1 MPWNHSVARHRIQKL
16 SDEAPQIDVQR
27 FDQYWM
33 RYQVDQ
39 AIQTA
44 TKQPTSPP
52 LFSLPRG
59 KAVIVDTVQVYISIV
74 GFDQMRLEDDRETE
88 ASHARSLKGLHLYY
102 GAADRVIEDTNAQRV
117 DFHNGRM
124 HAVIL
129 ERGTDGVSR
138 EALGQAFA
146 MAEDFNR
153 VVKLANE
160 RLAGGEFGTEFRV
173 GIDVGTCV
181 AINNGTGSEQEPMF
195 LGSAANHAAKLADGD
210 LPGIFV
216 SDRVRAILGYQ
227 EVGMLEKHIGL
238 NAGQVVANSAY
249 ASDDGNLVFG
259 VADRQVFTDRIVSS
273 WSEDVRKGVV
283 QDFTSP
289 DFKFSFKKPPL
300 SDIDYSELSPSKS
313 IRMPLVSLFADL
325 SGYTDYIDSAVAK
338 GNIQDAVRALYVIR
352 QELQN
357 VAEDDFGGRK
367 VRFIGDCIHAL
378 IAEGDNTETDESKS
392 VAVAVQCAAGFH
404 ASFDLCKLMLQNI
417 DELELAVGLELGLTP
432 VSRIGIRGD
441 RSVRVAS
448 SMATTESEKMQRDC
462 DEGGLKMGPNA
473 LRMAPKG
480 LEDIFDVDGYARE
493 VDYDDVSAS
502 VLATPTILPE
512 PLYAR
517 AHVPSEP
524 SQPRAHLKLR

>member
-1 MPWNHSVARHRIQKL
+1 MPWKHSEARQRIQRL

-27 FDQYWM
+27 FDEYWA
-33 RYQVDQ
+33 RYQVDMAMQ
-39 AIQTA
+39 AA
-44 TKQPTSPP
+44 KNQPTSPP
-52 LFSLPRG
+52 LFSLPKG
-59 KAVIVDTVQVYISIV
+59 KAVIADTVQIYISIV
-74 GFDQMRLEDDRETE
+74 GFDQMRLENDRETE

-138 EALGQAFA
+138 EALGQALA
-146 MAEDFNR
+146 LAEDFNR

-160 RLAGGEFGTEFRV
+160 KLAGGEFGTEFRV

-195 LGSAANHAAKLADGD
+195 LGSAANHAAKLAEGD
-210 LPGIFV
+210 VTGVFL
-216 SDRVRAILGYQ
+216 SDRARAILGFP

-238 NAGQVVANSAY
+238 NEGQIVANSAY
-249 ASDDGNLVFG
+249 TSDDGQLVFG
-259 VADRQVFTDRIVSS
+259 VADRQSFSDRIVNS
-273 WSEDVRKGVV
+273 WSADVRKGIV
-283 QDFTSP
+283 QDLTSP
-289 DFKFSFKKPPL
+289 DFKFAFRKPPL
-300 SDIDYSELSPSKS
+300 SDIDYSELYPSKS

-325 SGYTDYIDSAVAK
+325 SGYTDYIDTAVAN
-338 GNIQDAVRALYVIR
+338 GNIGDAVRALFVIR
-352 QELQN
+352 KEFQN
-357 VAEDDFGGRK
+357 VAEIDFGGRK

-378 IAEGDNTETDESKS
+378 IAEGDQTETDASKS
-392 VAVAVQCAAGFH
+392 VAVAAQCAAGIH
-404 ASFDLCKLMLQNI
+404 ASFELCKLMLKNI
-417 DELELAVGLELGLTP
+417 DELELAVGLEFGPTP

-448 SMATTESEKMQRDC
+448 SIATTESERMQREC

-473 LRMAPKG
+473 LRVAPKG
-480 LEDIFDVDGYARE
+480 LKDIFGDDGYARE

-502 VLATPTILPE
+502 VLATPSILSE

-517 AHVPSEP
+517 AHVPAEP
-524 SQPRAHLKLR
+524 SQPRAHLKLK